1 MTALLAAGGGLPLAL
16 HIPHVVEQVGSI
28 AGFAAV
34 IGLALLSALYFS
46 QARDLRRLREWAG
59 RAPERAA
66 DTAAGGQPVPGRVM
80 AVPQRAAQ
88 PPAAAGAATAAGAA
102 QGAQA
107 AGPNGSATVE
117 ATKTPEAEAAKVGA
131 GEGEKAGDGA
141 PQPGGESAD
150 GAAAKESSE
159 SDGQDKPGDADPA
172 AGAPKPGMPAPAS
185 AAAAAA
191 GAGAAS
197 VTAPG
202 TPGTGP
208 GSRGGAPGAGGSVA
222 GGSPPSPGAAGAAAA
237 GGAAARPGAPPQR
250 TPGSVLP
257 PRTGTLPPVRRL
269 PSSNVGRT
277 GTPQPGV
284 VDAALEPKRGRNP
297 VYVALAIAGVLVL
310 GAGAAIGV
318 PKLVN
323 GAKSNTTPSKAT
335 TTAKKNKKA
344 AKALPPI
351 SADTITVSVLN
362 ATSIPGLAAQIGD
375 QAQNIGFNLG
385 STAQVP
391 GILEGS
397 KPQRVSSVVLY
408 VPGHVRDARLVA
420 KKLSL
425 KGGVK
430 PIDAES
436 RQLGGD
442 ATVVVVVGT
451 DQTR

>member
-1 MTALLAAGGGLPLAL
+1 MTALLAAGGGPPLAL

-34 IGLALLSALYFS
+34 IGLAVLSALYFS

-66 DTAAGGQPVPGRVM
+66 GGQQGAAPVPGRVV
-80 AVPQRAAQ
+80 AVPQRAPQ
-88 PPAAAGAATAAGAA
+88 PPAVAGAATAAGVA
-102 QGAQA
+102 QSVQP
-107 AGPNGSATVE
+107 AGTNGSPQVE
-117 ATKTPEAEAAKVGA
+117 ATKTPEGEEAKVGA
-131 GEGEKAGDGA
+131 GAEKAEGA
-141 PQPGGESAD
+141 SGAEPDAD
-150 GAAAKESSE
+150 GASKPGGDSTDGAEAKESE
-159 SDGQDKPGDADPA
+159 NGGQDKAEGADQG
-172 AGAPKPGMPAPAS
+172 AGTSSPSKPGMPAPAS

-197 VTAPG
+197 VTAPA
-202 TPGTGP
+202 GTG
-208 GSRGGAPGAGGSVA
+208 APAGVAGAG
-222 GGSPPSPGAAGAAAA
+222 AGAAAA
-237 GGAAARPGAPPQR
+237 GAAAGAARAASPPPQR

-277 GTPQPGV
+277 GPPQPGV
-284 VDAALEPKRGRNP
+284 IDSALEPKRKRNP
-297 VYVALAIAGVLVL
+297 VYVVLAVVGVLVL
-310 GAGAAIGV
+310 GAGAAVGV

-323 GAKSNTTPSKAT
+323 GAKSDTTPAKAT
-335 TTAKKNKKA
+335 TTKKKKA

-351 SADTITVSVLN
+351 SPDAITVSVLN

-397 KPQRVSSVVLY
+397 KPPRTVSLVMY
-408 VPGHVRDARLVA
+408 VPGHIRDARLVA

-425 KGGVK
+425 PGRPR

>member
-1 MTALLAAGGGLPLAL
+1 
-16 HIPHVVEQVGSI
+16 
-28 AGFAAV
+28 
-34 IGLALLSALYFS
+34 
-46 QARDLRRLREWAG
+46 
-59 RAPERAA
+59 
-66 DTAAGGQPVPGRVM
+66 
-80 AVPQRAAQ
+80 
-88 PPAAAGAATAAGAA
+88 
-102 QGAQA
+102 
-107 AGPNGSATVE
+107 
-117 ATKTPEAEAAKVGA
+117 
-131 GEGEKAGDGA
+131 
-141 PQPGGESAD
+141 
-150 GAAAKESSE
+150 
-159 SDGQDKPGDADPA
+159 
-172 AGAPKPGMPAPAS
+172 
-185 AAAAAA
+185 
-191 GAGAAS
+191 
-197 VTAPG
+197 
-202 TPGTGP
+202 
-208 GSRGGAPGAGGSVA
+208 
-222 GGSPPSPGAAGAAAA
+222 
-237 GGAAARPGAPPQR
+237 
-250 TPGSVLP
+250 VLP

-284 VDAALEPKRGRNP
+284 VDSALEPKRGRNP
-297 VYVALAIAGVLVL
+297 VYVVLAIAGVLVL

-323 GAKSNTTPSKAT
+323 GAKNNNTPSKAT
-335 TTAKKNKKA
+335 TTAKKKKA

-420 KKLSL
+420 RKLSL
-425 KGGVK
+425 KGGVR